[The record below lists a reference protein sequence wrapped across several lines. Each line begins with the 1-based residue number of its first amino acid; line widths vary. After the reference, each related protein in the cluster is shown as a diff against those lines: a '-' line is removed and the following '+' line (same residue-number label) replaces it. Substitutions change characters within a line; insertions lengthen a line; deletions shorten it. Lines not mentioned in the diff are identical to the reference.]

1 MAGDRATKAD
11 IRRMVADMERPAAG
25 PGRPRRDPAQ
35 EMKATN
41 ELSCYR
47 YAAVSR
53 EVADDRWID
62 FAERRLDR
70 QSLLQQLHG
79 LSTSPTIAVSNIPY
93 SKTMVSRCLV
103 RSLEGAEGET
113 SDSPDWLASVHQ
125 QTQDCRSLSA
135 AELVELA
142 QEADCRVEISWSRQ
156 HSQQG
161 GLDAIFHRY
170 QPLTGERV
178 MFRFPTDHAE
188 RPLHSLSSKPLRQ
201 QFLQKT
207 QQRLVEMLEA
217 QLPTYMVPQTLTV
230 LDAMPHTEQ
239 PFRTEAAAFYTSR
252 AGDAAAVGGVLAIA
266 PDSIGLDDSFFR
278 LGGDSIAAMK
288 LVGEARRAGIQL
300 TVADLFRNPRLDQL
314 TAAATASTHASP
326 VSIPQV
332 EHVGPVAQSF
342 AQGRL
347 WFLEELHPGLTW
359 YLMPLA
365 VRIRGPLDL
374 PALHSALLAVE
385 RRHETLRTTFAT
397 VDGASVQVVQ
407 PFQAKDL
414 NIIDIVPGDEQGL
427 TEAVHQSTTFDLRT
441 QPGWRVTVYRVG
453 EHDHVLSIVM
463 HHIISD
469 GWSVDVLMRE
479 LAGFYSASVRGHDP
493 LSQVQP
499 LPVQY
504 RDFSLWQ
511 RQQAQADEHQKQLSY
526 WVEQLQTSRPA
537 ELLCDKPRPAA
548 LSGQAGVQ
556 SIEIAG
562 PLYAKLQSFCQ
573 LHGVTQ
579 FVVLLAAFRTAH
591 FRLTGQDDA
600 TIGTVNAN
608 RDRWEIKDMIGFFV
622 SMQCL
627 RITIGD
633 DSFEQLVQQV
643 NAVAVASHANADV
656 PFESI
661 VSKLKSDR
669 DLSRHPLVQLVFAV
683 HAQRDLGQLKLEG
696 MKTESLGDTATTR
709 FDLEFHLFQQ
719 SDSLWGSVMFST
731 DLYAPETIDN
741 LLSVFQRVLEA
752 CLDDPQAPVASMP
765 LLREDN
771 YAKLDA
777 MGLVR
782 AEETAYPRDSSVVDL
797 FREQAAACPSRVAVK
812 DSVTEMTYAQL
823 DTASDVLARWLA
835 RRSLAPETLVGVFA
849 SRSCEA
855 IVAFLGILKANLAYL
870 PFDVK
875 IPRKRMEDILSS
887 LPGHRIILVGVGAQ
901 PPSTELSNIEL
912 VGIREALDEQTKTKA
927 GKHTLAVCSGPS
939 ATSLAYVMFTSGS
952 TGMPKGVMAEHRGI
966 VRLVRDNNLVQHLPD
981 SPVMAHMANLAFD
994 ASTWEIYS
1002 TLLRGGTL
1010 VCIGAAMVL
1019 DAEAVL
1025 QMFPVHPADLVAAKQ
1040 YLTGKGQYANG
1051 IPIGRA
1057 LSNSGAFVM
1066 DAKLQLVPL
1075 GVVGELVV
1083 TGDGLARG
1091 YTDPARNIDRFV
1103 SVEIGGKTV
1112 RAYRTG
1118 DYVRHRPTDGQLE
1131 FFGRMDGQV
1140 KIRGNRVELGEVEHA
1155 LRSDKAVRE
1164 AVAVLQQHDGSEA
1177 RLAGF
1182 VTVHEDAEI
1191 ADEQDVESRK
1201 SRHLYS
1207 IKQRLTEL
1215 LEAQLPA
1222 YMVPQT
1228 ITILDAMPV
1237 NQNGKADRKALEQ
1250 QIGTQEG
1257 QSGLKRQP
1265 ETEMQRTMQQLW
1277 AGVLA
1282 IAPDSIGLD
1291 DSFFRLGGDSI
1302 AAMKLVG
1309 EARRAGIQLT
1319 VADLFR
1325 NPRLDQLTAAATAS
1339 THASPVS
1346 IPQVEHVGP
1355 VAQSFAQGRLWFL
1368 EELHPGLTWYLMPLA
1383 VRIRGPL
1390 DLPALHSALLAV
1402 ERRHETL
1409 RTTFATV
1416 DGASVQVVQPFQAKD
1431 LNIIDIVP
1439 GDEQGLTEA
1448 VHQDHSTPFDLR
1460 TQPGWR
1466 VTVYRVGEHDHVL
1479 SIVMHHIISDGWSVD
1494 VLMRELA
1501 GFYSASVRG
1510 HDPLSQVQPLPVQ
1523 YRDFSLWQRQQAQA
1537 DEHQKQLSYWV
1548 EQLQTSRP
1556 AELLCDKPRPAALS
1570 GQAGVQSIE
1579 IAGPL
1584 YAKLQSFCQLHGVTQ
1599 FVVLLAAFR
1608 TAHFRLTGQDDAT
1621 IGTVNANRDRW
1632 EIKDMIGFFVSMQCL
1647 RITIGD
1653 DSFEQLVQQVNAVA
1667 VASHANADVPFESIV
1682 SKLKSDRDLSRH
1694 PLLKLEGMKT
1704 ESLGDT
1710 ATTRF
1715 DLEFHLF
1722 QQSDSLWGSVMFS
1735 TDLYAPETI
1744 DNLLS
1749 VFQRVL
1755 EACLD
1760 DPQAPVAS
1768 MPLLRED
1775 NYAKLDAMGL
1785 VRAEETAYPR
1795 DSSVVDLF
1803 REQAAAC
1810 PSRVAVKDSVTEMTY
1825 AQLDTAS
1832 DVLARWLARRSLA
1845 PETLVGVFA
1854 SRSCEAIVAFLGI
1867 LKANLAYLPF
1877 DVKIPRK
1884 RMEDILSS
1892 LPGHRI
1898 ILVGVGAQP
1907 PSTELSNIELV
1918 GIREAL
1924 DEQTKTKAGKHTLA
1938 VCSGPS
1944 ATSLAYVMFTSG
1956 STGMPKGV
1964 MAEHRGIVRLVRDNN
1979 LVQHLPDSPVMA
1991 HMANLAFDASTWEIY
2006 STLLRGGTLVCIGAA
2021 MVLDAEAVLQMFPV
2035 HPADLVAAKQYLTG
2049 KFVNGYGP
2057 TENTTFS
2064 ATFLISPE
2072 GQYANGIPIGRALSN
2087 SGAFVMDAK
2096 LQLVPLGV
2104 VGELVVTGDGLAR
2117 GYTDPARNIDRFVSV
2132 EIGGKTVRA
2141 YRTGDYVRH
2150 RPTDGQLEFF
2160 GRMDGQVKIRG
2171 NRVELGEVEHA
2182 LRSDKAVREAVAVLQ
2197 QHDGSEARLAGFVTV
2212 HEDAEIA
2219 DEQDVESRKSRHL
2232 YSIKQRLTEL
2242 LEAQLPAYMVP
2253 QTITIL
2259 DAMPVN
2265 QNGKA
2270 DRKALEQQIGTQE
2283 GQSGLKRQ
2291 PETEM
2296 QRTMQQLWAGVLAI
2310 APDSIG
2316 LDDSFF
2322 RLGGDSI
2329 AAMKLVGEA
2338 RRAGIQLTVA
2348 DLFRNP
2354 RLDQL
2359 TAAATAST
2367 HASPV
2372 SIPQVEH
2379 VGPVA
2384 QSFAQGRL
2392 WFLEELHPGLT
2403 WYLMPLAVRI
2413 RGPLDL
2419 PALHSAL
2426 LAVERRHETLRT
2438 TFATVDGASVQVV
2451 QPFQAKDLNIIDIV
2465 PGDEQGLTEA
2475 VHQDH
2480 STPFDLRTQPGW
2492 RVTVYRVGEHDHVLS
2507 IVMHHIISD
2516 GWSVDVLMREL
2527 AGFYSASVRGHDP
2540 LSQVQPLPVQYRDFS
2555 LWQRQQAQADEHQK
2569 QLSYWVEQLQTS
2581 RPAELL
2587 CDKPRPAAL
2596 SGQAGVQS
2604 IEIAGPLYAK
2614 LQSFCQLHGVTQFV
2628 VLLAAFRT
2636 AHFRLTGQDD
2646 ATIGTVNA
2654 NRDRW
2659 EIKDMIGFFVSMQCL
2674 RITIGDDSFEQ
2685 LVQQVNAVAVAS
2697 HANADVPFESI
2708 VSKLKSDRDLSRHP
2722 LVQLVFA
2729 VHAQRDLGQL
2739 KLEGMKTESL
2749 GDTATTRF
2757 DLEFHLFQ
2765 QSDSLWGSVMFST
2778 DLYAPETIDNLLSV
2792 FQRVL
2797 EACLD
2802 DPQAPVASMPLLRE
2816 DNYAK
2821 LDAMGLVRA
2830 EETAYPRDSSV
2841 VDLFREQA
2849 AACPSRVAVKDS
2861 VTEMTY
2867 AQLDTASDVLA
2878 RWLARRSLAP
2888 ETLVGVFASRSC
2900 EAIVAFLGIL
2910 KANLAYLPFDVKIP
2924 RKRMEDILSS
2934 LPGHRII
2941 LVGVGAQPPSTE
2953 LSNIELVGIRE
2964 ALDEQT
2970 KTKAGKHTLA
2980 VCSGPSATSLAYV
2993 MFTSGSTGMPKGV
3006 MAEHRGI
3013 VRLVR
3018 DNNLVQH
3025 LPDSPVMA
3033 HMANLA
3039 FDASTWEIY
3048 STLLRGGTLVC
3059 IGAAMVLD
3067 AEAVLQMFPL
3077 FTGLDMLC
3085 VGGEAVHPAD
3095 LVAAKQYLTGKFVNG
3110 YGPTENTTFS
3120 ATFLISPEGQYA
3132 NGIPIGRALS
3142 NSGAFV
3148 MDAKLQLVPLG
3159 VVGELVVTGDG
3170 LARGYTDPARNID
3183 RFVSVE
3189 IGGKTVRAYR
3199 TGDYVRH
3206 RPTDGQLEFFGR
3218 MDGQVKIRGN
3228 RVELGEVEHAL
3239 RSDKAVREAVAVLQQ
3254 HDGSEAR
3261 LAGFVTV
3268 HEDAEIADEQ
3278 DVESGNPATCT
3289 TITILDAMPVNQNG
3303 KADRKALE
3311 QQIGTQEGQSGLKRQ
3326 PETEMQRTMQQLWAG
3341 VLAIAPDSIGLDDS
3355 FFRLGGDSIAAMKL
3369 VGEARRAGIQLT
3381 VADLFRNPR
3390 LDQLT
3395 AAATASTHASPVSI
3409 PQVEHVGPVA
3419 QSFAQG
3425 RLWFLEELHPGLTW
3439 YLMPLAVRIRGPLD
3453 LPALHSALL
3462 AVERRHETL
3471 RTTFATVDGA
3481 SVQVVQPFQAKDL
3494 NIIDIVPGDEQG
3506 LTEAVHQDHSTPFD
3520 LRTQPG
3526 WRVTVY
3532 RVGEHDHVL
3541 SIVMHHIISDGW
3553 SVDVLMRELAG
3564 FYSASVRGH
3573 DPLSQV
3579 QPLPVQY
3586 RDFSLWQRQQAQ
3598 ADEHQK
3604 QLSYWVEQLQT
3615 SRPAELLCDKPR
3627 PAALSGQAGVQSIE
3641 IAGPLY
3647 AKLQSFC
3654 QLHGVT
3660 QFVVLLAAF
3669 RTAHFRLTGQ
3679 DDATIGTVNA
3689 NRDRWEI
3696 KDMIG
3701 FFVSMQ
3707 CLRITIGDDSFEQ
3720 LVQQVNAVAVAS
3732 HANADVPFESIVSKL
3747 KSDRDLSRH
3756 PLVQLVFAVHA
3767 QRDLGQLKL
3776 EGMKTE
3782 SLGDTA
3788 TTRFDL
3794 EFHLFQQSDSL
3805 WGSVMFSTD
3814 LYAPETIDNLL
3825 SVFQRV
3831 LEACLDD
3838 PQAPVASMPL
3848 LREDNYAKLDAMGLV
3863 RAEETAYPRDS
3874 SVVDLFREQAAAC
3887 PSRVA
3892 VKDSVTEMTYAQLD
3906 TASDVLARW
3915 LARRSL
3921 APETLVGVFAS
3932 RSCEA
3937 IVAFLGIL
3945 KANLAYLPFDVKI
3958 PRKRM
3963 EDILSSLPG
3972 HRIILVGVG
3981 AQPPSTE
3988 LSNIEL
3994 VGIREALDEQTKTKA
4009 GKHTLAVCSGPSAT
4023 SLAYVMFTS
4032 GSTGMPKGVMAEH
4045 RGIVRLVRDN
4055 NLVQHLPDS
4064 PVMAHM
4070 ANLAFD
4076 ASTWEIYSTLL
4087 RGGTLVCIGAA
4098 MVLDAE
4104 AVLQMFREHCI
4115 RTAYMAPSLFRSYI
4129 LQAPALFT
4137 GLDMLCVG
4145 GEAVHPAD
4153 LVAAKQYL
4161 TGKGAVRKRHSH
4173 RPRPQQLGAFVMDA
4187 KLQLVPLGVVG
4198 ELVVTGDGLARG
4210 YTDPARNID
4219 RFVSVEIG
4227 GKTVRAYRTGDYVR
4241 HRPTD
4246 GQLEFFGRMDGQV
4259 KIRGNRVELGEVEHA
4274 LRSDKAVREAV
4285 AVLQQHDGSEARL
4298 AGFVTVH
4305 EDAEIADEQDV
4316 ESRKSRHLYSIK
4328 QRLTEL
4334 LEAQLPAY
4342 MVPQTITILDAMPVN
4357 QNGKA
4362 DRKALEQQIGTQEG
4376 QSGLKRQPETEMQR
4390 TMQQLWAGVLAI
4402 APDSIGLDDSF
4413 FRLGGDSIA
4422 AMKLVGEARRAG
4434 IQLTV
4439 ADLFRN
4445 PRLDQLTAAATA
4457 STHASPVSI
4466 PQVEHVGPVAQSFA
4480 QGRLW
4485 FLEELHPGLTW
4496 YLMPLAVRI
4505 RGPLDLPALHSA
4517 LLAVERRHETLR
4529 TTFATVDGA
4538 SVQVVQPFQAKD
4550 LNIIDIVPGDE
4561 QGLTEAVHQ
4570 DHSTP
4575 FDLRTQ
4581 PGWRVTVYRVG
4592 EHDHVLSIVMHHIIS
4607 DGWSVDVLM
4616 RELAGFYS
4624 ASVRGHDPLSQVQPL
4639 PVQYRDFSLWQ
4650 RQQAQADEHQ
4660 KQLSYW
4666 VEQLQTSR
4674 PAELLCDKPRPAALS
4689 GQAGVQ
4695 SIEIAG
4701 PLYAKLQSFCQ
4712 LHGVTQFVVL
4722 LAAFRT
4728 AHFRLT
4734 GQDDA
4739 TIGTVNANRD
4749 RWEIKDMIGFFVACI
4764 NAVAVASHA
4773 NADVPFESIVSK
4785 LKSDRD
4791 LSRHPL
4797 VQLQSDSLWGSV
4809 MFSTDLYAP
4818 ETIDN
4823 LLSVFQRVLEACLD
4837 DPQAPVASMPL
4848 LREDNYAKLDAMGLV
4863 RAEETAYPRD
4873 SSVVDLFRE
4882 QAAACPSRVA
4892 VKDSVTEMTYA
4903 QLDTASDVLARWLAR
4918 RSLAPETL
4926 VGVFASRSCE
4936 AIVAFLGILKANLAY
4951 LPFDVKIPR
4960 KRMEDILSSLPGHRI
4975 ILVGVGA
4982 QPPSTELSNIELV
4995 GIREALDEQTKTK
5008 AGKHT
5013 LAVCSGPSATSL
5025 AYVMFTSGSTGM
5037 PKGVMAEH
5045 RGIVRLVRDNNLVQH
5060 LPDSPVMAHM
5070 ANLAFDA
5077 STWEIYST
5085 LLRGGTLVCI
5095 GAAMVLDAEAVLQ
5108 MFPVHPAD
5116 LVAAKQ
5122 YLTGKFVNGY
5132 GPTENTTFSA
5142 TFLISPEGQ
5151 YANGIPIGRAL
5162 SNSGAFVMDAK
5173 LQLVP
5178 LGVVGELVVTGDG
5191 LARGYTD
5198 PARNIDRF
5206 VSVEIGGKTVRA
5218 YRTGD
5223 YVRHRPTDGQLEFF
5237 GRMDGQVKIR
5247 GNRVELG
5254 EVEHALRSDKAVREA
5269 VAVLQQHDGS
5279 EARLAGFVTVHEDAE
5294 IADEQDVESWKSR
5307 HLYSIKQRLTELL
5320 EAQLP
5325 AYMVPQTITI
5335 LDAMPV
5341 NQNGKADRKALEQQI
5356 GTQEGQSGLKRQPET
5371 EMQRTMQQ
5379 LWAGVLAIAPDSIGL
5394 DDSFFRLGGDS
5405 IAAMKL
5411 VGEARRA
5418 GIQLTVADLFRNPR
5432 LDQLTAAATASTH
5445 ASPVSIPQVEHVG
5458 PVAQSFAQ
5466 GRLWFLEELHPGL
5479 TWYLMPLAVR
5489 IRGPLDLPALHS
5501 ALLAVERR
5509 HETLRTTF
5517 ATVDGAS
5524 VQVVQP
5530 FQAKD
5535 LNIIDIVPGDEQGLT
5550 EAVHQDHSTPFD
5562 LRTQP
5567 GWRVTVYRVGEHDH
5581 VLSIVMHHIISDG
5594 WSVDVLMRELAG
5606 FYSAS
5611 VRGHDPLSQVQPLPV
5626 QYRDFSLWQR
5636 QQAQADEHQKQL
5648 SYWVEQLQ
5656 TSRPAELLCDKPR
5669 PAALSGQAGVQSIEI
5684 AGPLYAKLQSF
5695 CQLHGVTQ
5703 FVVLLAA
5710 FRTAHFRLTGQD
5722 DATIGTVN
5730 ANRDRWEIK
5739 DMIGFFVSMQ
5749 CLRITI
5755 GDDSFEE
5762 LVQQVRSSGCFPCQ
5776 RRRSFESIVSK
5787 LKSDR
5792 DLSRHPLVQLVF
5804 AVHAQRDLGQL
5815 KLEGMKTEKT
5825 IDNLLSVFQRVLEAC
5840 LDDPQAPVAS
5850 MPLLREDNYAKLD
5863 AMGLVRAEE
5872 TAYPRDSSVVDLF
5885 REQAAACP
5893 SRVAVKDSVT
5903 EMTYAQLDT
5912 ASDVLARWLARRS
5925 LAPETLVGVFAS
5937 RSCEAIVAFLGILK
5951 ANLAYLPFDVK
5962 IPRKRMEDILSSLP
5976 GHRIILVGVGAQPP
5990 STELSNIE
5998 LVGIREALD
6007 EQTKTKAGKHT
6018 LAVCSGPS
6026 ATSLA
6031 YVMFT
6036 SGSTGMPKGVMAE
6049 HRGIV
6054 RLVRDNNLVQHLP
6067 DSPVMAH
6074 MANLAFDA
6082 STLEIYTCLLNAGT
6096 LVCIDTETVL
6106 DATAVLQTF
6115 RQSSI
6120 RSAFMAPSLFRM
6132 YVAEAPGLYSE
6143 LHMLCV
6149 GGEALHTNDLI
6160 AARQHLT
6167 GVLVNAYGPTENGVV
6182 STIAIVLKDHQYSN
6196 GIPIGR
6202 ALSNSGAFVM
6212 DAKLQL
6218 VPLGVVGELVVT
6230 GDGLARGYTDPAR
6243 NIDRFVSVEIGGK
6256 TVRAYRTGDYVRHRP
6271 TDGQLEFFGRMD
6283 GQVKI
6288 RGNRVELGEV
6298 EHALRSDKAVR
6309 EAVAVLQQ
6317 HDGSEARLAG
6327 FVTVH
6332 EDAEIADEQD
6342 VESWKSRH
6350 LYSIKQ
6356 RLTELLEAQLPA
6368 YMVPQTITI
6377 LDAMPVNQNGKAD
6390 RKALEQQIGTQE
6402 GQSGLKRQPETEMQ
6416 RTMQQLW
6423 AGVLAIAPD
6432 SIGLDD
6438 SFFRLGGDSIVAM
6451 KLVGEARRAGI
6462 QLTVADVFMH
6472 PILQDLARNPRKV
6485 NDCAVELLLPFSLLS
6500 PATKEDILST
6510 QQSLD
6515 PTMDVDIIVDILPV
6529 THSQKIYLCRGLD
6542 DPRVAFNHFYVD
6554 IGPQLDLEL
6563 LRDSC
6568 RKLVDHFSIL
6578 RTKFVPHK
6586 QEWFQIVLRTL
6597 ELPFSVF
6604 DVDQSMDE
6612 ASHAMCM
6619 QDIKRTDPLEVPT
6632 SFKLLRNK
6640 SETSR
6645 LIVRLSHAQY
6655 DGVCLPVILQTL
6667 VSIYQQEPL
6676 YPAVEFSSYL
6686 AHARRMRTIS
6696 SRYWRELL
6704 KGSFPTRAVEKLSVE
6719 MQEPVAP
6726 RLVYVERY
6734 IDAPRHSERLTMAS
6748 LLSSAW
6754 ALVLA
6759 SITGEQDVVFGH
6771 VVAGRNSDIPNVT
6784 EIIGPCLNIIPV
6796 RTLVHPTK
6804 TSKELIQSV
6813 QDQHISLGQ
6822 SDSMGWDEIV
6832 QDCTDWPAGTMFD
6845 SVVQH
6850 QNIVAQPE
6858 IHFAGATAKL
6868 NGFKNPFGVA
6878 PYLTLFRNRKA
6889 TS

>member
-1 MAGDRATKAD
+1 MPLAVRIRGPLDLPALHSALLAVERRHETLRTTFATVDGASVQVVQPFQAKDLNIIDIVPGDEQGLTEARQQAQADEHQKQLSYWVEQLQTSRPAELLCDKPRPAALSGQAGVQSIEIAGPLYAKLQSFCQLHGVTQFVVLLAAFRTAHFRLTGQDDATIGTVNANRDRWEIKDMIGFFVNMQCLRITAGHGSFEELVQQVHEVTIASHANADVPFESIVSKLKSDRDLSRHPLVQLVFAVHAQQDLGQLNLEGVQTESLADAKTSRFDLEFHFSQQPRPVGSVMFSTDLYAPETIDNLLSVFQRVLEACLDDPQAPVASMPLLREDNYAKLDAMGLVRAEETAYPRDSSVVDLFREQAAACPSRVAVKDSVTEMTYAQLDTASDVLARWLARRSLAPETLVGVFASRSCEAIVAFLGILKANLAYLPFDRMEDILSSLPGHRIILVGVGAQPPSTELSNIELVGIREALDEQAKTKAGKHTLAVCSGPSATSLAYVMFTSGSTGMPKGVMAEHRGIVRLVRDNNLVQHLPDSPVMAHMANLAFDASTWEIYGTSCAAARSGQYANGIPIGRALSNSGAFVMDAKLQLVPLGVVGELVVTGDGLARGYTDPARNIDRFVSVEIGGKTVRAYRTGDYVRHRPTDGQLEFFGRMDGQVKIRGNRVELGEVEHALRSDKAVREAVAVLQQHDGSEARLAGLSQCTRTLRQLTSTSTTATSRSTSTCGKTKGEHWRDFVGWTSMYDGSD
-11 IRRMVADMERPAAG
+11 IDKAEMNEWLDDTIDTMLNGQRPGNVLEIGSGTGMILFNLGDGLQSYVGLDPSRKAVQFIAETAKSIPGLAGKIRMYKATAADVGRLEQPVAASLVVINSVVQYFPSLDYLFKTVQQLVELEGTRTLFFATLLHGSTQPAAG

-47 YAAVSR
+47 YAAVVHLTPRDGQARELAVR

-103 RSLEGAEGET
+103 RSLDGAEGET

-230 LDAMPHTEQ
+230 LDAMPVNPNGKVDRKALEQ
-239 PFRTEAAAFYTSR
+239 QADTQSNHSGQKQQPSTPAER
-252 AGDAAAVGGVLAIA
+252 AMQQLWAGVLAIA

-427 TEAVHQSTTFDLRT
+427 TEAVHQDHSTPFDLRT

-548 LSGQAGVQ
+548 LSGQAGARFLDIQ
-556 SIEIAG
+556 GS
-562 PLYAKLQSFCQ
+562 LYAKLQSFCQ

-887 LPGHRIILVGVGAQ
+887 LPGHRIIL
-901 PPSTELSNIEL
+901 L
-912 VGIREALDEQTKTKA
+912 VGIREALDEQAKTKA

-994 ASTWEIYS
+994 ASTWEIYG

-1025 QMFPVHPADLVAAKQ
+1025 QMFREHCIRTAYMAPSLFRSYILQAPALFTGLDMLCVGGEAVHPADLVAAKQ
-1040 YLTGKGQYANG
+1040 YLTGKGAVRKRHSHRPRPQQ
-1051 IPIGRA
+1051 
-1057 LSNSGAFVM
+1057 LGAFVM

-1118 DYVRHRPTDGQLE
+1118 DYVRHRPTDGRLE

-1265 ETEMQRTMQQLW
+1265 ETEMQRTMQQL
-1277 AGVLA
+1277 
-1282 IAPDSIGLD
+1282 
-1291 DSFFRLGGDSI
+1291 FFRLGGDSI

-1325 NPRLDQLTAAATAS
+1325 NPILDQLTAAATAS

-1439 GDEQGLTEA
+1439 GDEQGLAEA
-1448 VHQDHSTPFDLR
+1448 VQQEQGTVFNLR

-1608 TAHFRLTGQDDAT
+1608 TAHFRLTGQEDAT

-1632 EIKDMIGFFVSMQCL
+1632 EIKDMIGFFVNMQCL
-1647 RITIGD
+1647 RITAGHG
-1653 DSFEQLVQQVNAVA
+1653 SFEELVQQVHEVTI
-1667 VASHANADVPFESIV
+1667 ASHANADVPFESIV

-1694 PLLKLEGMKT
+1694 PLVQLVFAVHAQQDLGQLNLEGVQT
-1704 ESLGDT
+1704 ESLADAKT
-1710 ATTRF
+1710 SRF
-1715 DLEFHLF
+1715 DLEFHF
-1722 QQSDSLWGSVMFS
+1722 SQQPNGLWGNVMFS

-1884 RMEDILSS
+1884 RMDIILST
-1892 LPGHRI
+1892 LPEDRI
-1898 ILVGVGAQP
+1898 VLVGAELQP
-1907 PSTELSNIELV
+1907 LECQATGVEFVRIGDTL
-1918 GIREAL
+1918 R
-1924 DEQTKTKAGKHTLA
+1924 AGDKSSLHTVT

-1964 MAEHRGIVRLVRDNN
+1964 MVEHRGIVRLVRDNN
-1979 LVQHLPDSPVMA
+1979 LQQHVPATPTMS
-1991 HMANLAFDASTWEIY
+1991 HMTNLAFDVSTWEIY
-2006 STLLRGGTLVCIGAA
+2006 ACILNGGTLVCVDAA
-2021 MVLDAEAVLQMFPV
+2021 TVVDAEAVLQIHRQHAV
-2035 HPADLVAAKQYLTG
+2035 KT
-2049 KFVNGYGP
+2049 
-2057 TENTTFS
+2057 
-2064 ATFLISPE
+2064 
-2072 GQYANGIPIGRALSN
+2072 
-2087 SGAFVMDAK
+2087 AFMT
-2096 LQLVPLGV
+2096 P
-2104 VGELVVTGDGLAR
+2104 
-2117 GYTDPARNIDRFVSV
+2117 S
-2132 EIGGKTVRA
+2132 
-2141 YRTGDYVRH
+2141 
-2150 RPTDGQLEFF
+2150 
-2160 GRMDGQVKIRG
+2160 
-2171 NRVELGEVEHA
+2171 
-2182 LRSDKAVREAVAVLQ
+2182 
-2197 QHDGSEARLAGFVTV
+2197 
-2212 HEDAEIA
+2212 
-2219 DEQDVESRKSRHL
+2219 
-2232 YSIKQRLTEL
+2232 
-2242 LEAQLPAYMVP
+2242 
-2253 QTITIL
+2253 
-2259 DAMPVN
+2259 
-2265 QNGKA
+2265 
-2270 DRKALEQQIGTQE
+2270 
-2283 GQSGLKRQ
+2283 
-2291 PETEM
+2291 
-2296 QRTMQQLWAGVLAI
+2296 
-2310 APDSIG
+2310 
-2316 LDDSFF
+2316 
-2322 RLGGDSI
+2322 
-2329 AAMKLVGEA
+2329 
-2338 RRAGIQLTVA
+2338 
-2348 DLFRNP
+2348 LFR
-2354 RLDQL
+2354 
-2359 TAAATAST
+2359 
-2367 HASPV
+2367 
-2372 SIPQVEH
+2372 
-2379 VGPVA
+2379 
-2384 QSFAQGRL
+2384 
-2392 WFLEELHPGLT
+2392 
-2403 WYLMPLAVRI
+2403 
-2413 RGPLDL
+2413 
-2419 PALHSAL
+2419 
-2426 LAVERRHETLRT
+2426 
-2438 TFATVDGASVQVV
+2438 
-2451 QPFQAKDLNIIDIV
+2451 
-2465 PGDEQGLTEA
+2465 
-2475 VHQDH
+2475 
-2480 STPFDLRTQPGW
+2480 
-2492 RVTVYRVGEHDHVLS
+2492 
-2507 IVMHHIISD
+2507 
-2516 GWSVDVLMREL
+2516 
-2527 AGFYSASVRGHDP
+2527 
-2540 LSQVQPLPVQYRDFS
+2540 
-2555 LWQRQQAQADEHQK
+2555 
-2569 QLSYWVEQLQTS
+2569 SYIL
-2581 RPAELL
+2581 
-2587 CDKPRPAAL
+2587 
-2596 SGQAGVQS
+2596 
-2604 IEIAGPLYAK
+2604 
-2614 LQSFCQLHGVTQFV
+2614 
-2628 VLLAAFRT
+2628 
-2636 AHFRLTGQDD
+2636 
-2646 ATIGTVNA
+2646 
-2654 NRDRW
+2654 
-2659 EIKDMIGFFVSMQCL
+2659 
-2674 RITIGDDSFEQ
+2674 
-2685 LVQQVNAVAVAS
+2685 
-2697 HANADVPFESI
+2697 
-2708 VSKLKSDRDLSRHP
+2708 
-2722 LVQLVFA
+2722 
-2729 VHAQRDLGQL
+2729 
-2739 KLEGMKTESL
+2739 
-2749 GDTATTRF
+2749 
-2757 DLEFHLFQ
+2757 
-2765 QSDSLWGSVMFST
+2765 
-2778 DLYAPETIDNLLSV
+2778 
-2792 FQRVL
+2792 
-2797 EACLD
+2797 
-2802 DPQAPVASMPLLRE
+2802 QAPA
-2816 DNYAK
+2816 
-2821 LDAMGLVRA
+2821 
-2830 EETAYPRDSSV
+2830 
-2841 VDLFREQA
+2841 
-2849 AACPSRVAVKDS
+2849 
-2861 VTEMTY
+2861 
-2867 AQLDTASDVLA
+2867 
-2878 RWLARRSLAP
+2878 
-2888 ETLVGVFASRSC
+2888 
-2900 EAIVAFLGIL
+2900 
-2910 KANLAYLPFDVKIP
+2910 
-2924 RKRMEDILSS
+2924 
-2934 LPGHRII
+2934 
-2941 LVGVGAQPPSTE
+2941 
-2953 LSNIELVGIRE
+2953 
-2964 ALDEQT
+2964 
-2970 KTKAGKHTLA
+2970 
-2980 VCSGPSATSLAYV
+2980 
-2993 MFTSGSTGMPKGV
+2993 
-3006 MAEHRGI
+3006 
-3013 VRLVR
+3013 
-3018 DNNLVQH
+3018 
-3025 LPDSPVMA
+3025 
-3033 HMANLA
+3033 
-3039 FDASTWEIY
+3039 
-3048 STLLRGGTLVC
+3048 
-3059 IGAAMVLD
+3059 
-3067 AEAVLQMFPL
+3067 L

-3268 HEDAEIADEQ
+3268 HEDAETADEHVDDSNESQHVDVWEDKFDADIYSPIDNVQKENIGRDFVGWTSMYDGSDIDKAEMNEWLDDTIDTMLNGQRPGNVLEIGSGTGMILFNLGDGLQSYVGLDPSRKAVQFIAETAKSIPGLAGKIRMYKATAADVGRLEQPVAASLVVINSVVQYFPSLDYLFKTVQQLVELEGTRTLFFGDVRSYALHREFLATRAVHMAGDRATKADIRRMVADMERVERELLVDPAFFTALPSRLPGLVDHVEILPKRMKATNELSCYRYAAVVHLTPRDGQARELAVREVADDRWIDFAERRLDRQSLLQQLHGLSTSPTIAVSNIPYSKTMVSRCLVRSLDGAEGETSDSPDWLASVHQQTQ
-3278 DVESGNPATCT
+3278 DCRSLSAAELVELAQEADCRVEISWSRQHSQQGGLDAIFHRYQPLTGERVMFRFPTDHAERPLHSLSSKPLRQQFLQKTQQRLVEMLEAQLPT
-3289 TITILDAMPVNQNG
+3289 YMVPQTLTVLDAMPVNPNG
-3303 KADRKALE
+3303 KVDRKALE
-3311 QQIGTQEGQSGLKRQ
+3311 QQADTQSNHSGQKQQ
-3326 PETEMQRTMQQLWAG
+3326 P
-3341 VLAIAPDSIGLDDS
+3341 
-3355 FFRLGGDSIAAMKL
+3355 
-3369 VGEARRAGIQLT
+3369 
-3381 VADLFRNPR
+3381 
-3390 LDQLT
+3390 
-3395 AAATASTHASPVSI
+3395 
-3409 PQVEHVGPVA
+3409 
-3419 QSFAQG
+3419 
-3425 RLWFLEELHPGLTW
+3425 
-3439 YLMPLAVRIRGPLD
+3439 
-3453 LPALHSALL
+3453 
-3462 AVERRHETL
+3462 
-3471 RTTFATVDGA
+3471 
-3481 SVQVVQPFQAKDL
+3481 
-3494 NIIDIVPGDEQG
+3494 
-3506 LTEAVHQDHSTPFD
+3506 STP
-3520 LRTQPG
+3520 
-3526 WRVTVY
+3526 
-3532 RVGEHDHVL
+3532 
-3541 SIVMHHIISDGW
+3541 
-3553 SVDVLMRELAG
+3553 
-3564 FYSASVRGH
+3564 
-3573 DPLSQV
+3573 
-3579 QPLPVQY
+3579 
-3586 RDFSLWQRQQAQ
+3586 
-3598 ADEHQK
+3598 
-3604 QLSYWVEQLQT
+3604 
-3615 SRPAELLCDKPR
+3615 AE
-3627 PAALSGQAGVQSIE
+3627 
-3641 IAGPLY
+3641 
-3647 AKLQSFC
+3647 
-3654 QLHGVT
+3654 
-3660 QFVVLLAAF
+3660 
-3669 RTAHFRLTGQ
+3669 
-3679 DDATIGTVNA
+3679 
-3689 NRDRWEI
+3689 
-3696 KDMIG
+3696 
-3701 FFVSMQ
+3701 
-3707 CLRITIGDDSFEQ
+3707 
-3720 LVQQVNAVAVAS
+3720 
-3732 HANADVPFESIVSKL
+3732 
-3747 KSDRDLSRH
+3747 
-3756 PLVQLVFAVHA
+3756 
-3767 QRDLGQLKL
+3767 
-3776 EGMKTE
+3776 
-3782 SLGDTA
+3782 
-3788 TTRFDL
+3788 
-3794 EFHLFQQSDSL
+3794 
-3805 WGSVMFSTD
+3805 
-3814 LYAPETIDNLL
+3814 
-3825 SVFQRV
+3825 
-3831 LEACLDD
+3831 
-3838 PQAPVASMPL
+3838 
-3848 LREDNYAKLDAMGLV
+3848 
-3863 RAEETAYPRDS
+3863 RA
-3874 SVVDLFREQAAAC
+3874 
-3887 PSRVA
+3887 
-3892 VKDSVTEMTYAQLD
+3892 
-3906 TASDVLARW
+3906 
-3915 LARRSL
+3915 
-3921 APETLVGVFAS
+3921 
-3932 RSCEA
+3932 
-3937 IVAFLGIL
+3937 
-3945 KANLAYLPFDVKI
+3945 
-3958 PRKRM
+3958 
-3963 EDILSSLPG
+3963 
-3972 HRIILVGVG
+3972 
-3981 AQPPSTE
+3981 
-3988 LSNIEL
+3988 
-3994 VGIREALDEQTKTKA
+3994 
-4009 GKHTLAVCSGPSAT
+4009 
-4023 SLAYVMFTS
+4023 
-4032 GSTGMPKGVMAEH
+4032 
-4045 RGIVRLVRDN
+4045 
-4055 NLVQHLPDS
+4055 
-4064 PVMAHM
+4064 
-4070 ANLAFD
+4070 
-4076 ASTWEIYSTLL
+4076 
-4087 RGGTLVCIGAA
+4087 
-4098 MVLDAE
+4098 
-4104 AVLQMFREHCI
+4104 
-4115 RTAYMAPSLFRSYI
+4115 
-4129 LQAPALFT
+4129 
-4137 GLDMLCVG
+4137 
-4145 GEAVHPAD
+4145 
-4153 LVAAKQYL
+4153 
-4161 TGKGAVRKRHSH
+4161 
-4173 RPRPQQLGAFVMDA
+4173 
-4187 KLQLVPLGVVG
+4187 
-4198 ELVVTGDGLARG
+4198 
-4210 YTDPARNID
+4210 
-4219 RFVSVEIG
+4219 
-4227 GKTVRAYRTGDYVR
+4227 
-4241 HRPTD
+4241 
-4246 GQLEFFGRMDGQV
+4246 
-4259 KIRGNRVELGEVEHA
+4259 
-4274 LRSDKAVREAV
+4274 
-4285 AVLQQHDGSEARL
+4285 
-4298 AGFVTVH
+4298 
-4305 EDAEIADEQDV
+4305 
-4316 ESRKSRHLYSIK
+4316 
-4328 QRLTEL
+4328 
-4334 LEAQLPAY
+4334 
-4342 MVPQTITILDAMPVN
+4342 
-4357 QNGKA
+4357 
-4362 DRKALEQQIGTQEG
+4362 
-4376 QSGLKRQPETEMQR
+4376 
-4390 TMQQLWAGVLAI
+4390 
-4402 APDSIGLDDSF
+4402 
-4413 FRLGGDSIA
+4413 
-4422 AMKLVGEARRAG
+4422 
-4434 IQLTV
+4434 
-4439 ADLFRN
+4439 
-4445 PRLDQLTAAATA
+4445 
-4457 STHASPVSI
+4457 
-4466 PQVEHVGPVAQSFA
+4466 
-4480 QGRLW
+4480 
-4485 FLEELHPGLTW
+4485 
-4496 YLMPLAVRI
+4496 
-4505 RGPLDLPALHSA
+4505 
-4517 LLAVERRHETLR
+4517 
-4529 TTFATVDGA
+4529 
-4538 SVQVVQPFQAKD
+4538 
-4550 LNIIDIVPGDE
+4550 
-4561 QGLTEAVHQ
+4561 
-4570 DHSTP
+4570 
-4575 FDLRTQ
+4575 
-4581 PGWRVTVYRVG
+4581 
-4592 EHDHVLSIVMHHIIS
+4592 
-4607 DGWSVDVLM
+4607 
-4616 RELAGFYS
+4616 
-4624 ASVRGHDPLSQVQPL
+4624 
-4639 PVQYRDFSLWQ
+4639 
-4650 RQQAQADEHQ
+4650 
-4660 KQLSYW
+4660 
-4666 VEQLQTSR
+4666 
-4674 PAELLCDKPRPAALS
+4674 
-4689 GQAGVQ
+4689 
-4695 SIEIAG
+4695 
-4701 PLYAKLQSFCQ
+4701 
-4712 LHGVTQFVVL
+4712 
-4722 LAAFRT
+4722 
-4728 AHFRLT
+4728 
-4734 GQDDA
+4734 
-4739 TIGTVNANRD
+4739 
-4749 RWEIKDMIGFFVACI
+4749 
-4764 NAVAVASHA
+4764 
-4773 NADVPFESIVSK
+4773 
-4785 LKSDRD
+4785 
-4791 LSRHPL
+4791 
-4797 VQLQSDSLWGSV
+4797 
-4809 MFSTDLYAP
+4809 
-4818 ETIDN
+4818 
-4823 LLSVFQRVLEACLD
+4823 
-4837 DPQAPVASMPL
+4837 
-4848 LREDNYAKLDAMGLV
+4848 
-4863 RAEETAYPRD
+4863 
-4873 SSVVDLFRE
+4873 
-4882 QAAACPSRVA
+4882 
-4892 VKDSVTEMTYA
+4892 
-4903 QLDTASDVLARWLAR
+4903 
-4918 RSLAPETL
+4918 
-4926 VGVFASRSCE
+4926 
-4936 AIVAFLGILKANLAY
+4936 
-4951 LPFDVKIPR
+4951 
-4960 KRMEDILSSLPGHRI
+4960 
-4975 ILVGVGA
+4975 
-4982 QPPSTELSNIELV
+4982 
-4995 GIREALDEQTKTK
+4995 
-5008 AGKHT
+5008 
-5013 LAVCSGPSATSL
+5013 
-5025 AYVMFTSGSTGM
+5025 
-5037 PKGVMAEH
+5037 
-5045 RGIVRLVRDNNLVQH
+5045 
-5060 LPDSPVMAHM
+5060 
-5070 ANLAFDA
+5070 
-5077 STWEIYST
+5077 
-5085 LLRGGTLVCI
+5085 
-5095 GAAMVLDAEAVLQ
+5095 
-5108 MFPVHPAD
+5108 
-5116 LVAAKQ
+5116 
-5122 YLTGKFVNGY
+5122 
-5132 GPTENTTFSA
+5132 
-5142 TFLISPEGQ
+5142 
-5151 YANGIPIGRAL
+5151 
-5162 SNSGAFVMDAK
+5162 
-5173 LQLVP
+5173 
-5178 LGVVGELVVTGDG
+5178 
-5191 LARGYTD
+5191 
-5198 PARNIDRF
+5198 
-5206 VSVEIGGKTVRA
+5206 
-5218 YRTGD
+5218 
-5223 YVRHRPTDGQLEFF
+5223 
-5237 GRMDGQVKIR
+5237 
-5247 GNRVELG
+5247 
-5254 EVEHALRSDKAVREA
+5254 
-5269 VAVLQQHDGS
+5269 
-5279 EARLAGFVTVHEDAE
+5279 
-5294 IADEQDVESWKSR
+5294 
-5307 HLYSIKQRLTELL
+5307 
-5320 EAQLP
+5320 
-5325 AYMVPQTITI
+5325 
-5335 LDAMPV
+5335 
-5341 NQNGKADRKALEQQI
+5341 
-5356 GTQEGQSGLKRQPET
+5356 
-5371 EMQRTMQQ
+5371 
-5379 LWAGVLAIAPDSIGL
+5379 
-5394 DDSFFRLGGDS
+5394 
-5405 IAAMKL
+5405 
-5411 VGEARRA
+5411 
-5418 GIQLTVADLFRNPR
+5418 
-5432 LDQLTAAATASTH
+5432 
-5445 ASPVSIPQVEHVG
+5445 
-5458 PVAQSFAQ
+5458 
-5466 GRLWFLEELHPGL
+5466 
-5479 TWYLMPLAVR
+5479 
-5489 IRGPLDLPALHS
+5489 
-5501 ALLAVERR
+5501 
-5509 HETLRTTF
+5509 
-5517 ATVDGAS
+5517 
-5524 VQVVQP
+5524 
-5530 FQAKD
+5530 
-5535 LNIIDIVPGDEQGLT
+5535 
-5550 EAVHQDHSTPFD
+5550 
-5562 LRTQP
+5562 
-5567 GWRVTVYRVGEHDH
+5567 
-5581 VLSIVMHHIISDG
+5581 
-5594 WSVDVLMRELAG
+5594 
-5606 FYSAS
+5606 
-5611 VRGHDPLSQVQPLPV
+5611 
-5626 QYRDFSLWQR
+5626 
-5636 QQAQADEHQKQL
+5636 
-5648 SYWVEQLQ
+5648 
-5656 TSRPAELLCDKPR
+5656 
-5669 PAALSGQAGVQSIEI
+5669 
-5684 AGPLYAKLQSF
+5684 
-5695 CQLHGVTQ
+5695 
-5703 FVVLLAA
+5703 
-5710 FRTAHFRLTGQD
+5710 
-5722 DATIGTVN
+5722 
-5730 ANRDRWEIK
+5730 
-5739 DMIGFFVSMQ
+5739 
-5749 CLRITI
+5749 
-5755 GDDSFEE
+5755 
-5762 LVQQVRSSGCFPCQ
+5762 
-5776 RRRSFESIVSK
+5776 
-5787 LKSDR
+5787 
-5792 DLSRHPLVQLVF
+5792 
-5804 AVHAQRDLGQL
+5804 
-5815 KLEGMKTEKT
+5815 
-5825 IDNLLSVFQRVLEAC
+5825 
-5840 LDDPQAPVAS
+5840 
-5850 MPLLREDNYAKLD
+5850 
-5863 AMGLVRAEE
+5863 
-5872 TAYPRDSSVVDLF
+5872 
-5885 REQAAACP
+5885 
-5893 SRVAVKDSVT
+5893 
-5903 EMTYAQLDT
+5903 
-5912 ASDVLARWLARRS
+5912 
-5925 LAPETLVGVFAS
+5925 
-5937 RSCEAIVAFLGILK
+5937 
-5951 ANLAYLPFDVK
+5951 
-5962 IPRKRMEDILSSLP
+5962 
-5976 GHRIILVGVGAQPP
+5976 
-5990 STELSNIE
+5990 
-5998 LVGIREALD
+5998 
-6007 EQTKTKAGKHT
+6007 
-6018 LAVCSGPS
+6018 
-6026 ATSLA
+6026 
-6031 YVMFT
+6031 
-6036 SGSTGMPKGVMAE
+6036 
-6049 HRGIV
+6049 
-6054 RLVRDNNLVQHLP
+6054 
-6067 DSPVMAH
+6067 
-6074 MANLAFDA
+6074 
-6082 STLEIYTCLLNAGT
+6082 
-6096 LVCIDTETVL
+6096 
-6106 DATAVLQTF
+6106 
-6115 RQSSI
+6115 
-6120 RSAFMAPSLFRM
+6120 
-6132 YVAEAPGLYSE
+6132 
-6143 LHMLCV
+6143 
-6149 GGEALHTNDLI
+6149 
-6160 AARQHLT
+6160 
-6167 GVLVNAYGPTENGVV
+6167 
-6182 STIAIVLKDHQYSN
+6182 
-6196 GIPIGR
+6196 
-6202 ALSNSGAFVM
+6202 
-6212 DAKLQL
+6212 
-6218 VPLGVVGELVVT
+6218 
-6230 GDGLARGYTDPAR
+6230 
-6243 NIDRFVSVEIGGK
+6243 
-6256 TVRAYRTGDYVRHRP
+6256 
-6271 TDGQLEFFGRMD
+6271 
-6283 GQVKI
+6283 
-6288 RGNRVELGEV
+6288 
-6298 EHALRSDKAVR
+6298 
-6309 EAVAVLQQ
+6309 
-6317 HDGSEARLAG
+6317 
-6327 FVTVH
+6327 
-6332 EDAEIADEQD
+6332 
-6342 VESWKSRH
+6342 
-6350 LYSIKQ
+6350 
-6356 RLTELLEAQLPA
+6356 
-6368 YMVPQTITI
+6368 
-6377 LDAMPVNQNGKAD
+6377 
-6390 RKALEQQIGTQE
+6390 
-6402 GQSGLKRQPETEMQ
+6402 
-6416 RTMQQLW
+6416 MQQLW

-6451 KLVGEARRAGI
+6451 KLVGEARKAGMH
-6462 QLTVADVFMH
+6462 LTVADVFMH
-6472 PILQDLARNPRKV
+6472 PILQDLARNRRKV

-6515 PTMDVDIIVDILPV
+6515 TTMDVDIIVDILPV

-6655 DGVCLPVILQTL
+6655 DGVCLPVIFQTL

-6704 KGSFPTRAVEKLSVE
+6704 KGSFPTRATEKLSVE
-6719 MQEPVAP
+6719 VQEPVAP

-6734 IDAPRHSERLTMAS
+6734 IDAPRHPERLTMAS

-6868 NGFKNPFGVA
+6868 NAFKNPFGVA
-6878 PYLTLFRNRKA
+6878 PYLTLFTEPQGNQLKIVIGGNTNFLTLERASLLVDMLGQAAQALSYSPQASLASLTLSLPN
-6889 TS
+6889 SVLSD

>member
-1 MAGDRATKAD
+1 MFTSGSTGMPKGVMAEHRGIVRLVRDNNLVQHLPDSPVMAHMANLAFDASTWEIYGTLLCGGTLVCIDAAMVLDAEACCNIPSIQYQNGLHRFALSSYTEQAPALTGLECCHLAGKFVMSTGLPRTRPSAHLLSAKNEQYTNGVPIGRALSNSGACHGFGLQLVPLGVVGELVVTGDGLARGYTDPARNIDRFVSVEIGGKTVRAYRTGDYVRHRPTDGQLEFFGRMDGQVKIRGNRVELGEVEHALRSDKAVREAVAVLQQHDGSEARLAGFVTVHEDAEIADEQDVESRKSRHLYSIKQRLTELLEAQLPAYMVPQTITILDAMPVNQNGKADRKALEQQIGTQEGQSGLKRQPETEMQRTMQQLWAGVLAIAPDSIGLDDSFFRLGGDSIAAMKLVGEARRAGIQLTVADLFRNPRLDQLTAAATASTHASPVSIPQVEHVGPVAQSFAQGRLWFLEELHPGLTWYLMPLAVRIRGPLDLPALHSALLAVERRHETLRTTFATVDGASVQVVQPFQAKDLNIIDIVPGDEQGLTEAVQQEQGTVFNLRTQPGWRVTVYRVGEHDHVLSIVMHHIISDGWSVDVLMRELAGFYSASVRGHDPLSQVQPLPVQYRDFSLWQRQQAQADEHQKQLSYWVEQLQTSRPAELLCDKPRPAALSGQAGVQSIEIAGPLYAKLQSFCQLHGVTQFVVLLAAFRTAHFRLTGQDDATIGTVNANRDRWEIKDMIGFFVNLQCLRITAGHGSFEELVQQVHEVTIASHANADVPFESIVSKLKSDRDLSRHPLVQLVRLGVSLFSSQTACGQLMFSTDLYAPETIDNLLSVFQRVLEACLDDPQAPVASMPLLREDNYAKLDAMGLVRAEETAYPRDSSVVDLFREQAAACPSRVAVKDSVTEMTYAQLDTASDVLARWLARRSLAPETLVGVFASRSCEAIVAFLGILKANLAYLPFDVKIPRKRMEDILSSLPGHRIILVGVGAQPPSTELSNIELVGIREALDEQTKTKAGKHTLAVCSGPSATSLAYVMFTSGSTGMPKGVMAEHRGIVRLVRDNNLVQHLPDSPVMAHMANLAFDASTWEIYSTLLRGGTLVCIGAAMVLDAEAVLQMFREHCIRTAYMAPSLFRSYILQAPALFTGLDMLCVGGEAVHPADLVAAKQYLTGKGAVRKRHSHRPRPQQLGAFVMDAKLQLVPLGVVGELVVTGDGLARGYTDPARNIDRFVSVEIGGKTVRAYRTGDYVRHRPTDGQLEFFGRMDGQVKIRGNRVELGEVEHALRSDKAVREAVAVLQQHDGSEARLAGFVTVHEDAETADEHVDDSNESQHVDVWEDKFDADIYSPIDNVQKENIGRDFVGWTSMYDGSDIDKAEMNEWLDDTIDTMLNGQRPGNVLEIGSGTGMILFNLGDGLQSYVGLDPSRKAVQFIAETAKSIPGLAGKIRMYKATAADVGRLEQPVAASLVVINSVVQYFPSLDYLFKTVQQLVELEGTRTLFFGDVRSYALHREFLATRAVHMAGDRATKAD

-47 YAAVSR
+47 YAAVVHLTPRDGQARELAVR

-230 LDAMPHTEQ
+230 LDAMPVNPNGKVDRKALEQ
-239 PFRTEAAAFYTSR
+239 QADTQSNHSGQKQQPSTPAER
-252 AGDAAAVGGVLAIA
+252 AMQQLWAGVLAIA

-427 TEAVHQSTTFDLRT
+427 RKQ
-441 QPGWRVTVYRVG
+441 VTVYRVG

-994 ASTWEIYS
+994 ASTWEIYG
-1002 TLLRGGTL
+1002 TLLCGGTL
-1010 VCIGAAMVL
+1010 QSPALIARLEMVCVGGERMH
-1019 DAEAVL
+1019 E
-1025 QMFPVHPADLVAAKQ
+1025 HDLVVAREHLPASSCMSTAYREHDLQHTFLVSKNEH
-1040 YLTGKGQYANG
+1040 TRMV
-1051 IPIGRA
+1051 PIGRA
-1057 LSNSGAFVM
+1057 LSNSGAY
-1066 DAKLQLVPL
+1066 
-1075 GVVGELVV
+1075 LVV

-1632 EIKDMIGFFVSMQCL
+1632 EIKDMIGFFVNLQCL
-1647 RITIGD
+1647 RITAGHG
-1653 DSFEQLVQQVNAVA
+1653 SFEELVQQVHEVTI
-1667 VASHANADVPFESIV
+1667 ASHANADVPFESIV

-1694 PLLKLEGMKT
+1694 PLVQLVFAVHAQQDLGQLNLEGVQA
-1704 ESLGDT
+1704 ESLADAKT
-1710 ATTRF
+1710 SRF
-1715 DLEFHLF
+1715 DLEFHF
-1722 QQSDSLWGSVMFS
+1722 SQQPNGLWGSVMFS

-1832 DVLARWLARRSLA
+1832 DALARWLARRSLA

-1964 MAEHRGIVRLVRDNN
+1964 MVEHRGIVRLVRDNN
-1979 LVQHLPDSPVMA
+1979 LQQHVPATPTMA
-1991 HMANLAFDASTWEIY
+1991 HMTNLAFD
-2006 STLLRGGTLVCIGAA
+2006 
-2021 MVLDAEAVLQMFPV
+2021 P
-2035 HPADLVAAKQYLTG
+2035 
-2049 KFVNGYGP
+2049 
-2057 TENTTFS
+2057 
-2064 ATFLISPE
+2064 
-2072 GQYANGIPIGRALSN
+2072 
-2087 SGAFVMDAK
+2087 
-2096 LQLVPLGV
+2096 
-2104 VGELVVTGDGLAR
+2104 
-2117 GYTDPARNIDRFVSV
+2117 
-2132 EIGGKTVRA
+2132 
-2141 YRTGDYVRH
+2141 
-2150 RPTDGQLEFF
+2150 
-2160 GRMDGQVKIRG
+2160 
-2171 NRVELGEVEHA
+2171 
-2182 LRSDKAVREAVAVLQ
+2182 
-2197 QHDGSEARLAGFVTV
+2197 
-2212 HEDAEIA
+2212 
-2219 DEQDVESRKSRHL
+2219 
-2232 YSIKQRLTEL
+2232 SI
-2242 LEAQLPAYMVP
+2242 
-2253 QTITIL
+2253 
-2259 DAMPVN
+2259 
-2265 QNGKA
+2265 
-2270 DRKALEQQIGTQE
+2270 
-2283 GQSGLKRQ
+2283 
-2291 PETEM
+2291 
-2296 QRTMQQLWAGVLAI
+2296 
-2310 APDSIG
+2310 
-2316 LDDSFF
+2316 
-2322 RLGGDSI
+2322 
-2329 AAMKLVGEA
+2329 
-2338 RRAGIQLTVA
+2338 
-2348 DLFRNP
+2348 
-2354 RLDQL
+2354 
-2359 TAAATAST
+2359 
-2367 HASPV
+2367 
-2372 SIPQVEH
+2372 
-2379 VGPVA
+2379 
-2384 QSFAQGRL
+2384 
-2392 WFLEELHPGLT
+2392 
-2403 WYLMPLAVRI
+2403 
-2413 RGPLDL
+2413 
-2419 PALHSAL
+2419 
-2426 LAVERRHETLRT
+2426 
-2438 TFATVDGASVQVV
+2438 
-2451 QPFQAKDLNIIDIV
+2451 
-2465 PGDEQGLTEA
+2465 
-2475 VHQDH
+2475 
-2480 STPFDLRTQPGW
+2480 
-2492 RVTVYRVGEHDHVLS
+2492 
-2507 IVMHHIISD
+2507 
-2516 GWSVDVLMREL
+2516 
-2527 AGFYSASVRGHDP
+2527 
-2540 LSQVQPLPVQYRDFS
+2540 
-2555 LWQRQQAQADEHQK
+2555 
-2569 QLSYWVEQLQTS
+2569 
-2581 RPAELL
+2581 
-2587 CDKPRPAAL
+2587 
-2596 SGQAGVQS
+2596 
-2604 IEIAGPLYAK
+2604 
-2614 LQSFCQLHGVTQFV
+2614 
-2628 VLLAAFRT
+2628 
-2636 AHFRLTGQDD
+2636 
-2646 ATIGTVNA
+2646 
-2654 NRDRW
+2654 
-2659 EIKDMIGFFVSMQCL
+2659 
-2674 RITIGDDSFEQ
+2674 
-2685 LVQQVNAVAVAS
+2685 
-2697 HANADVPFESI
+2697 
-2708 VSKLKSDRDLSRHP
+2708 
-2722 LVQLVFA
+2722 
-2729 VHAQRDLGQL
+2729 
-2739 KLEGMKTESL
+2739 
-2749 GDTATTRF
+2749 
-2757 DLEFHLFQ
+2757 
-2765 QSDSLWGSVMFST
+2765 
-2778 DLYAPETIDNLLSV
+2778 
-2792 FQRVL
+2792 
-2797 EACLD
+2797 
-2802 DPQAPVASMPLLRE
+2802 
-2816 DNYAK
+2816 
-2821 LDAMGLVRA
+2821 
-2830 EETAYPRDSSV
+2830 
-2841 VDLFREQA
+2841 
-2849 AACPSRVAVKDS
+2849 
-2861 VTEMTY
+2861 
-2867 AQLDTASDVLA
+2867 
-2878 RWLARRSLAP
+2878 
-2888 ETLVGVFASRSC
+2888 
-2900 EAIVAFLGIL
+2900 
-2910 KANLAYLPFDVKIP
+2910 
-2924 RKRMEDILSS
+2924 
-2934 LPGHRII
+2934 
-2941 LVGVGAQPPSTE
+2941 
-2953 LSNIELVGIRE
+2953 
-2964 ALDEQT
+2964 
-2970 KTKAGKHTLA
+2970 
-2980 VCSGPSATSLAYV
+2980 
-2993 MFTSGSTGMPKGV
+2993 
-3006 MAEHRGI
+3006 
-3013 VRLVR
+3013 
-3018 DNNLVQH
+3018 
-3025 LPDSPVMA
+3025 
-3033 HMANLA
+3033 
-3039 FDASTWEIY
+3039 
-3048 STLLRGGTLVC
+3048 
-3059 IGAAMVLD
+3059 
-3067 AEAVLQMFPL
+3067 
-3077 FTGLDMLC
+3077 
-3085 VGGEAVHPAD
+3085 
-3095 LVAAKQYLTGKFVNG
+3095 
-3110 YGPTENTTFS
+3110 
-3120 ATFLISPEGQYA
+3120 
-3132 NGIPIGRALS
+3132 
-3142 NSGAFV
+3142 
-3148 MDAKLQLVPLG
+3148 
-3159 VVGELVVTGDG
+3159 
-3170 LARGYTDPARNID
+3170 
-3183 RFVSVE
+3183 
-3189 IGGKTVRAYR
+3189 
-3199 TGDYVRH
+3199 
-3206 RPTDGQLEFFGR
+3206 
-3218 MDGQVKIRGN
+3218 
-3228 RVELGEVEHAL
+3228 
-3239 RSDKAVREAVAVLQQ
+3239 
-3254 HDGSEAR
+3254 
-3261 LAGFVTV
+3261 
-3268 HEDAEIADEQ
+3268 
-3278 DVESGNPATCT
+3278 
-3289 TITILDAMPVNQNG
+3289 
-3303 KADRKALE
+3303 
-3311 QQIGTQEGQSGLKRQ
+3311 
-3326 PETEMQRTMQQLWAG
+3326 
-3341 VLAIAPDSIGLDDS
+3341 
-3355 FFRLGGDSIAAMKL
+3355 
-3369 VGEARRAGIQLT
+3369 
-3381 VADLFRNPR
+3381 
-3390 LDQLT
+3390 
-3395 AAATASTHASPVSI
+3395 
-3409 PQVEHVGPVA
+3409 
-3419 QSFAQG
+3419 
-3425 RLWFLEELHPGLTW
+3425 
-3439 YLMPLAVRIRGPLD
+3439 
-3453 LPALHSALL
+3453 
-3462 AVERRHETL
+3462 
-3471 RTTFATVDGA
+3471 
-3481 SVQVVQPFQAKDL
+3481 
-3494 NIIDIVPGDEQG
+3494 
-3506 LTEAVHQDHSTPFD
+3506 
-3520 LRTQPG
+3520 
-3526 WRVTVY
+3526 
-3532 RVGEHDHVL
+3532 
-3541 SIVMHHIISDGW
+3541 
-3553 SVDVLMRELAG
+3553 
-3564 FYSASVRGH
+3564 
-3573 DPLSQV
+3573 
-3579 QPLPVQY
+3579 
-3586 RDFSLWQRQQAQ
+3586 
-3598 ADEHQK
+3598 
-3604 QLSYWVEQLQT
+3604 
-3615 SRPAELLCDKPR
+3615 
-3627 PAALSGQAGVQSIE
+3627 
-3641 IAGPLY
+3641 
-3647 AKLQSFC
+3647 
-3654 QLHGVT
+3654 
-3660 QFVVLLAAF
+3660 
-3669 RTAHFRLTGQ
+3669 
-3679 DDATIGTVNA
+3679 
-3689 NRDRWEI
+3689 
-3696 KDMIG
+3696 
-3701 FFVSMQ
+3701 
-3707 CLRITIGDDSFEQ
+3707 
-3720 LVQQVNAVAVAS
+3720 
-3732 HANADVPFESIVSKL
+3732 
-3747 KSDRDLSRH
+3747 
-3756 PLVQLVFAVHA
+3756 
-3767 QRDLGQLKL
+3767 
-3776 EGMKTE
+3776 
-3782 SLGDTA
+3782 
-3788 TTRFDL
+3788 
-3794 EFHLFQQSDSL
+3794 
-3805 WGSVMFSTD
+3805 
-3814 LYAPETIDNLL
+3814 
-3825 SVFQRV
+3825 
-3831 LEACLDD
+3831 
-3838 PQAPVASMPL
+3838 
-3848 LREDNYAKLDAMGLV
+3848 
-3863 RAEETAYPRDS
+3863 
-3874 SVVDLFREQAAAC
+3874 
-3887 PSRVA
+3887 
-3892 VKDSVTEMTYAQLD
+3892 
-3906 TASDVLARW
+3906 
-3915 LARRSL
+3915 
-3921 APETLVGVFAS
+3921 
-3932 RSCEA
+3932 
-3937 IVAFLGIL
+3937 
-3945 KANLAYLPFDVKI
+3945 
-3958 PRKRM
+3958 
-3963 EDILSSLPG
+3963 
-3972 HRIILVGVG
+3972 
-3981 AQPPSTE
+3981 
-3988 LSNIEL
+3988 
-3994 VGIREALDEQTKTKA
+3994 
-4009 GKHTLAVCSGPSAT
+4009 
-4023 SLAYVMFTS
+4023 
-4032 GSTGMPKGVMAEH
+4032 
-4045 RGIVRLVRDN
+4045 
-4055 NLVQHLPDS
+4055 
-4064 PVMAHM
+4064 
-4070 ANLAFD
+4070 
-4076 ASTWEIYSTLL
+4076 
-4087 RGGTLVCIGAA
+4087 
-4098 MVLDAE
+4098 
-4104 AVLQMFREHCI
+4104 
-4115 RTAYMAPSLFRSYI
+4115 
-4129 LQAPALFT
+4129 
-4137 GLDMLCVG
+4137 
-4145 GEAVHPAD
+4145 
-4153 LVAAKQYL
+4153 
-4161 TGKGAVRKRHSH
+4161 
-4173 RPRPQQLGAFVMDA
+4173 
-4187 KLQLVPLGVVG
+4187 
-4198 ELVVTGDGLARG
+4198 
-4210 YTDPARNID
+4210 
-4219 RFVSVEIG
+4219 
-4227 GKTVRAYRTGDYVR
+4227 
-4241 HRPTD
+4241 
-4246 GQLEFFGRMDGQV
+4246 
-4259 KIRGNRVELGEVEHA
+4259 
-4274 LRSDKAVREAV
+4274 
-4285 AVLQQHDGSEARL
+4285 
-4298 AGFVTVH
+4298 
-4305 EDAEIADEQDV
+4305 
-4316 ESRKSRHLYSIK
+4316 
-4328 QRLTEL
+4328 
-4334 LEAQLPAY
+4334 
-4342 MVPQTITILDAMPVN
+4342 
-4357 QNGKA
+4357 
-4362 DRKALEQQIGTQEG
+4362 
-4376 QSGLKRQPETEMQR
+4376 
-4390 TMQQLWAGVLAI
+4390 
-4402 APDSIGLDDSF
+4402 
-4413 FRLGGDSIA
+4413 
-4422 AMKLVGEARRAG
+4422 
-4434 IQLTV
+4434 
-4439 ADLFRN
+4439 
-4445 PRLDQLTAAATA
+4445 
-4457 STHASPVSI
+4457 
-4466 PQVEHVGPVAQSFA
+4466 
-4480 QGRLW
+4480 
-4485 FLEELHPGLTW
+4485 
-4496 YLMPLAVRI
+4496 
-4505 RGPLDLPALHSA
+4505 
-4517 LLAVERRHETLR
+4517 
-4529 TTFATVDGA
+4529 
-4538 SVQVVQPFQAKD
+4538 
-4550 LNIIDIVPGDE
+4550 
-4561 QGLTEAVHQ
+4561 
-4570 DHSTP
+4570 
-4575 FDLRTQ
+4575 
-4581 PGWRVTVYRVG
+4581 
-4592 EHDHVLSIVMHHIIS
+4592 
-4607 DGWSVDVLM
+4607 
-4616 RELAGFYS
+4616 
-4624 ASVRGHDPLSQVQPL
+4624 
-4639 PVQYRDFSLWQ
+4639 
-4650 RQQAQADEHQ
+4650 
-4660 KQLSYW
+4660 
-4666 VEQLQTSR
+4666 
-4674 PAELLCDKPRPAALS
+4674 
-4689 GQAGVQ
+4689 
-4695 SIEIAG
+4695 
-4701 PLYAKLQSFCQ
+4701 
-4712 LHGVTQFVVL
+4712 
-4722 LAAFRT
+4722 
-4728 AHFRLT
+4728 
-4734 GQDDA
+4734 
-4739 TIGTVNANRD
+4739 
-4749 RWEIKDMIGFFVACI
+4749 
-4764 NAVAVASHA
+4764 
-4773 NADVPFESIVSK
+4773 
-4785 LKSDRD
+4785 
-4791 LSRHPL
+4791 
-4797 VQLQSDSLWGSV
+4797 
-4809 MFSTDLYAP
+4809 
-4818 ETIDN
+4818 
-4823 LLSVFQRVLEACLD
+4823 
-4837 DPQAPVASMPL
+4837 
-4848 LREDNYAKLDAMGLV
+4848 
-4863 RAEETAYPRD
+4863 
-4873 SSVVDLFRE
+4873 
-4882 QAAACPSRVA
+4882 
-4892 VKDSVTEMTYA
+4892 
-4903 QLDTASDVLARWLAR
+4903 
-4918 RSLAPETL
+4918 
-4926 VGVFASRSCE
+4926 
-4936 AIVAFLGILKANLAY
+4936 
-4951 LPFDVKIPR
+4951 
-4960 KRMEDILSSLPGHRI
+4960 
-4975 ILVGVGA
+4975 
-4982 QPPSTELSNIELV
+4982 
-4995 GIREALDEQTKTK
+4995 
-5008 AGKHT
+5008 
-5013 LAVCSGPSATSL
+5013 
-5025 AYVMFTSGSTGM
+5025 
-5037 PKGVMAEH
+5037 
-5045 RGIVRLVRDNNLVQH
+5045 
-5060 LPDSPVMAHM
+5060 
-5070 ANLAFDA
+5070 
-5077 STWEIYST
+5077 
-5085 LLRGGTLVCI
+5085 
-5095 GAAMVLDAEAVLQ
+5095 
-5108 MFPVHPAD
+5108 
-5116 LVAAKQ
+5116 
-5122 YLTGKFVNGY
+5122 
-5132 GPTENTTFSA
+5132 
-5142 TFLISPEGQ
+5142 
-5151 YANGIPIGRAL
+5151 
-5162 SNSGAFVMDAK
+5162 
-5173 LQLVP
+5173 
-5178 LGVVGELVVTGDG
+5178 
-5191 LARGYTD
+5191 
-5198 PARNIDRF
+5198 
-5206 VSVEIGGKTVRA
+5206 
-5218 YRTGD
+5218 
-5223 YVRHRPTDGQLEFF
+5223 
-5237 GRMDGQVKIR
+5237 
-5247 GNRVELG
+5247 
-5254 EVEHALRSDKAVREA
+5254 
-5269 VAVLQQHDGS
+5269 
-5279 EARLAGFVTVHEDAE
+5279 
-5294 IADEQDVESWKSR
+5294 
-5307 HLYSIKQRLTELL
+5307 
-5320 EAQLP
+5320 
-5325 AYMVPQTITI
+5325 
-5335 LDAMPV
+5335 
-5341 NQNGKADRKALEQQI
+5341 
-5356 GTQEGQSGLKRQPET
+5356 
-5371 EMQRTMQQ
+5371 
-5379 LWAGVLAIAPDSIGL
+5379 
-5394 DDSFFRLGGDS
+5394 
-5405 IAAMKL
+5405 
-5411 VGEARRA
+5411 
-5418 GIQLTVADLFRNPR
+5418 
-5432 LDQLTAAATASTH
+5432 
-5445 ASPVSIPQVEHVG
+5445 
-5458 PVAQSFAQ
+5458 
-5466 GRLWFLEELHPGL
+5466 
-5479 TWYLMPLAVR
+5479 
-5489 IRGPLDLPALHS
+5489 
-5501 ALLAVERR
+5501 
-5509 HETLRTTF
+5509 
-5517 ATVDGAS
+5517 
-5524 VQVVQP
+5524 
-5530 FQAKD
+5530 
-5535 LNIIDIVPGDEQGLT
+5535 
-5550 EAVHQDHSTPFD
+5550 
-5562 LRTQP
+5562 
-5567 GWRVTVYRVGEHDH
+5567 
-5581 VLSIVMHHIISDG
+5581 
-5594 WSVDVLMRELAG
+5594 
-5606 FYSAS
+5606 
-5611 VRGHDPLSQVQPLPV
+5611 
-5626 QYRDFSLWQR
+5626 
-5636 QQAQADEHQKQL
+5636 
-5648 SYWVEQLQ
+5648 
-5656 TSRPAELLCDKPR
+5656 
-5669 PAALSGQAGVQSIEI
+5669 
-5684 AGPLYAKLQSF
+5684 
-5695 CQLHGVTQ
+5695 
-5703 FVVLLAA
+5703 
-5710 FRTAHFRLTGQD
+5710 
-5722 DATIGTVN
+5722 
-5730 ANRDRWEIK
+5730 
-5739 DMIGFFVSMQ
+5739 
-5749 CLRITI
+5749 
-5755 GDDSFEE
+5755 
-5762 LVQQVRSSGCFPCQ
+5762 
-5776 RRRSFESIVSK
+5776 
-5787 LKSDR
+5787 
-5792 DLSRHPLVQLVF
+5792 
-5804 AVHAQRDLGQL
+5804 
-5815 KLEGMKTEKT
+5815 
-5825 IDNLLSVFQRVLEAC
+5825 
-5840 LDDPQAPVAS
+5840 
-5850 MPLLREDNYAKLD
+5850 
-5863 AMGLVRAEE
+5863 
-5872 TAYPRDSSVVDLF
+5872 
-5885 REQAAACP
+5885 
-5893 SRVAVKDSVT
+5893 
-5903 EMTYAQLDT
+5903 
-5912 ASDVLARWLARRS
+5912 
-5925 LAPETLVGVFAS
+5925 
-5937 RSCEAIVAFLGILK
+5937 
-5951 ANLAYLPFDVK
+5951 
-5962 IPRKRMEDILSSLP
+5962 
-5976 GHRIILVGVGAQPP
+5976 
-5990 STELSNIE
+5990 
-5998 LVGIREALD
+5998 
-6007 EQTKTKAGKHT
+6007 
-6018 LAVCSGPS
+6018 
-6026 ATSLA
+6026 
-6031 YVMFT
+6031 
-6036 SGSTGMPKGVMAE
+6036 
-6049 HRGIV
+6049 
-6054 RLVRDNNLVQHLP
+6054 
-6067 DSPVMAH
+6067 
-6074 MANLAFDA
+6074 
-6082 STLEIYTCLLNAGT
+6082 LEIYTCLLNAGT

-6120 RSAFMAPSLFRM
+6120 RSAIMAPSLFRM
-6132 YVAEAPGLYSE
+6132 YLAEAPGLYSE

-6160 AARQHLT
+6160 AARHHLT

-6332 EDAEIADEQD
+6332 EDAETADEHVDDSNESQHVDVWEDKFDADIYSPIDNVQKENIGRDFVGWTSMYDGSDIDKAEMNEWLDDTIDTMLNGQRPGNVLEIGSGTGMILFNLGDGLQSYVGLDPSRKAVQFIAETAKSIPGLAGKIRMYKATAADVGRLEQPVAASLVVINSVVQYFPSLDYLFKTVQQLVELEGTRTLFFGDVRSYALHREFLATRAVHMAGDRATKADIRRMVADMERVERELLVDPAFFTALPSRLPGLVDHVEILPKRMKATNELSCYRYAAVVHLTPRDGQARELAVREVADDRWIDFAERRLDRQSLLQQLHGLSTSPTIAVSNIPYSKTMVSRCLVRSLEGAEGETSDSPDWLASVHQQTQD
-6342 VESWKSRH
+6342 CRSLSAAELVELAQEADCRVEISWSRQH
-6350 LYSIKQ
+6350 SQQGGLDAIFHRYQPLTGERVMFRFPTDHAERPLHSLSSKPLRQQFLQKTQQ
-6356 RLTELLEAQLPA
+6356 RLVEMLEAQLPT
-6368 YMVPQTITI
+6368 YMVPQTLTV
-6377 LDAMPVNQNGKAD
+6377 LDAMPVNPNGKVD
-6390 RKALEQQIGTQE
+6390 RKALEQQADTQSNHS
-6402 GQSGLKRQPETEMQ
+6402 GQKQQPSTPAE
-6416 RTMQQLW
+6416 RAMQQLW

-6451 KLVGEARRAGI
+6451 KLVGEARKAGMH
-6462 QLTVADVFMH
+6462 LTVADVFMH
-6472 PILQDLARNPRKV
+6472 PILQDLARNCRKV

-6515 PTMDVDIIVDILPV
+6515 TTMDVDIIVDILPV

-6563 LRDSC
+6563 LRYSC

-6578 RTKFVPHK
+6578 RSKFVPHK

-6704 KGSFPTRAVEKLSVE
+6704 KGSFPTRAVEKLSFEV
-6719 MQEPVAP
+6719 QEPVAP

-6734 IDAPRHSERLTMAS
+6734 IDAPRHPERLTMAS

-6804 TSKELIQSV
+6804 TSKELTQSV

-6868 NGFKNPFGVA
+6868 NGFKNSFGVA
-6878 PYLTLFRNRKA
+6878 PYLTLFSEPQGNQLKIMISGNTHFLTLERASLLVDMLGQAAQALSYSPQASLASLTLSLPN
-6889 TS
+6889 SVLSD